1 MLRWNRSVK
10 SWSIALKQFLFLFT
24 GTLLL
29 FGILAWATLRDAES
43 LFRKQVI
50 SDSEVIIDRTNL
62 YLNAYLDN
70 VQNMLLMLSAR
81 EELLDKG
88 REEEAVKV
96 LRQYT
101 EKNGSLYK
109 TLYLVRADGSV
120 LSNTQVY
127 YDIIG
132 NPHLQ
137 MLLEQAK
144 STYGVFITEP
154 YESPLSGRTAAFV
167 LPLSGQGG
175 FRGMAVVEIDL
186 VRLTSMLSTFMNSK
200 DQTFAIITNKGS
212 AVQTFDST
220 SPMSFYR
227 LLPYH
232 TGVFPPELD
241 SGFLARMA
249 DLPVG
254 AAEIEGPRGKLV
266 AVKSGMNR
274 LGWHFIAFYEGSYFY
289 QNIISLYDNY
299 RTVALVWIVILFIS
313 SYMMSR
319 YFTHPLRTLV
329 AKMDRVRELGVL
341 PYIAVTREDEIG
353 RLARSYNAMMER
365 IQLLVQEIKEA
376 ESRKQQFELKM
387 LQSQIAPHFL
397 YNTLACIGSLAKQH
411 KTDAVRDTI
420 KSLVGLL
427 SFSFDK
433 KSEYV
438 TLAEELEG
446 LAMYVH
452 IQQMR
457 YGDKFKLQMEA
468 APETLGCKMLKLTL
482 QPLVENAIFHGLAP
496 LKRPGLIR
504 VRTRLVRMKVVITVR
519 DNGTGMNSEQLENV
533 FSERRK
539 APSRHRFTGLGVM
552 NVQERIRLHYGQE
565 YGLKIAS
572 RPETGTLIRIELPA
586 LAFEEGAG

>member
-1 MLRWNRSVK
+1 M
-10 SWSIALKQFLFLFT
+10 
-24 GTLLL
+24 
-29 FGILAWATLRDAES
+29 
-43 LFRKQVI
+43 
-50 SDSEVIIDRTNL
+50 
-62 YLNAYLDN
+62 
-70 VQNMLLMLSAR
+70 
-81 EELLDKG
+81 
-88 REEEAVKV
+88 
-96 LRQYT
+96 
-101 EKNGSLYK
+101 
-109 TLYLVRADGSV
+109 
-120 LSNTQVY
+120 
-127 YDIIG
+127 
-132 NPHLQ
+132 
-137 MLLEQAK
+137 
-144 STYGVFITEP
+144 
-154 YESPLSGRTAAFV
+154 
-167 LPLSGQGG
+167 
-175 FRGMAVVEIDL
+175 
-186 VRLTSMLSTFMNSK
+186 
-200 DQTFAIITNKGS
+200 
-212 AVQTFDST
+212 
-220 SPMSFYR
+220 
-227 LLPYH
+227 
-232 TGVFPPELD
+232 
-241 SGFLARMA
+241 
-249 DLPVG
+249 
-254 AAEIEGPRGKLV
+254 
-266 AVKSGMNR
+266 
-274 LGWHFIAFYEGSYFY
+274 
-289 QNIISLYDNY
+289 
-299 RTVALVWIVILFIS
+299 
-313 SYMMSR
+313 
-319 YFTHPLRTLV
+319 
-329 AKMDRVRELGVL
+329 

-572 RPETGTLIRIELPA
+572 RPETGTLIRIESPA